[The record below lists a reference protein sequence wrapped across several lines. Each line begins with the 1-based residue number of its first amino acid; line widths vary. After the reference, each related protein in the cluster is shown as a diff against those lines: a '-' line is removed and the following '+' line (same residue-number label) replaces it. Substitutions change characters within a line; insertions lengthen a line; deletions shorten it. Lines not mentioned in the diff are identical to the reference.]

1 MNPVGGS
8 TLRRRVGLAVLVSAQ
23 FVVMLDTAV
32 VNVALP
38 SIQHDLHLT
47 QTGVAWV
54 VNAYFLAFGGFLLL
68 SGRAADLFGRRRMF
82 MAGAALFTAA
92 TLLAGIAPTET
103 VLVVARALQGLGA
116 AVLSP
121 SALSVIL
128 VEFPG
133 ASRAKAMSAWGAA
146 SAAGGAVG
154 VSVGGLVTASL
165 GWQWVFFI
173 TIPITLLALVSARFL
188 FSADSGERIRRTFDV
203 FGAITITGAALAL
216 IYATLSVVDR
226 GWFSVETIGGALT
239 GVALLVAFVFIE
251 RSAAD
256 PIVPLALFRQRS
268 VSAGVIIGL
277 LGGAARVSTF
287 LLSALYLQQVLLL
300 APNAAGIAMLP
311 TSVAGFV
318 VSLLLLPRILRAIGP
333 ERTLMLGLLL
343 LAAGHLW
350 LARNPAGPTYSLD
363 VLPGLLVA
371 AAGVALSFTPS
382 TMVIASG
389 VPAAQSGLASGLA
402 NASSQ
407 VGGAIGIAAFSA
419 VAAARVQEQVSAGA
433 TASESIAYGLQGSFA
448 AAAIAALVAAAFA
461 FRVVRGRPRPLTT
474 PVTESAVRR

>member
-1 MNPVGGS
+1 M
-8 TLRRRVGLAVLVSAQ
+8 VLVSAQ

-82 MAGAALFTAA
+82 MAGAALFTGA
-92 TLLAGIAPTET
+92 TLLAGIAPNET
-103 VLVVARALQGLGA
+103 VLVVARTLQGLGA

-128 VEFPG
+128 VGFPG
-133 ASRAKAMSAWGAA
+133 AARAKAMSAWGAA

-154 VSVGGLVTASL
+154 VSVGGLVTAAL

-188 FSADSGERIRRTFDV
+188 FVAGSGDRIRRTFDA

-226 GWFSVETIGGALT
+226 GWFSVESIGGAAA
-239 GVALLVAFVFIE
+239 GVALLIAFVSIE
-251 RSAAD
+251 KTAAD
-256 PIVPLALFRQRS
+256 PIVPLALFRQRA

-277 LGGAARVSTF
+277 LGGAARVSAF

-300 APNAAGIAMLP
+300 APDSAGIAMLP

-389 VPAAQSGLASGLA
+389 VPASQSGLASGLA

-419 VAAARVQEQVSAGA
+419 VAAARMQEQVAAGA
-433 TASESIAYGLQGSFA
+433 TARESIAYGLQGSFA
-448 AAAIAALVAAAFA
+448 AAAIAALVAAAVA
-461 FRVVRGRPRPLTT
+461 LRLLRGRPRPLT
-474 PVTESAVRR
+474 VSATERIARRSTRARP